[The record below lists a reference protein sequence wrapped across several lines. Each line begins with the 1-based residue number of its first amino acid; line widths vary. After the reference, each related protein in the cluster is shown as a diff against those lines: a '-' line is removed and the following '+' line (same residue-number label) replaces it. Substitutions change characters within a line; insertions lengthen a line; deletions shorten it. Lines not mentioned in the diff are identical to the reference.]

1 MKLLIVGTALALVTT
16 ACARGNPPST
26 APAPVAIVES
36 QGHLAPADTDVVKK
50 PTPTPVPG
58 TPKTPAPVDVSSVPK
73 PVVSGTEVARE
84 AMSVFGDSAST
95 IPVDV
100 VPAEGADDAEEN
112 PFDIDVR
119 SYETHARVEHFVRMF
134 SGSARD
140 RIASRLEAGS
150 RYEPMIRA
158 KFRAGGLP
166 EDMSYLALI
175 ESGYNPNAYS
185 RAAAV
190 GMWQFMASTA
200 RGFGLRVDWW
210 VDERR
215 DPVRSTDAAIRF
227 IRALNEQFGSL
238 YLAAA
243 AYNGGPGRVSR
254 GLRRFADE
262 IGDAEGDDRFFA
274 LYEENY
280 LPKETK
286 DYVPQLIAA
295 AIVAKNPDRYGMEIQ
310 RQPEFTYDS
319 VKVPGATP
327 LAAVAKAAGITV
339 VDVRA
344 YNGHILRGVTP
355 PKTDYWVRLPAGFSD
370 QFDSAFAA
378 LDSADRVAFRKVKS
392 KKHDTMMSIAARHRL
407 TARQLSWYN
416 PNTRPLKSGK
426 LRIGEVILV
435 PSASV
440 VSAATEVPD
449 PSIERYGS
457 SKGGR
462 VVTHVVRRGE
472 NLSTIAK
479 RYRTS
484 VATLQ
489 RLNRLKKSVIFPGQ
503 TIVVKGSA
511 RPPSKARSTSR
522 TAKKSTTKK
531 PSLSTAAK
539 RPAASSTK
547 KPATKT
553 AKKTG

>member
-1 MKLLIVGTALALVTT
+1 MKLLTVGAALVLLTT
-16 ACARGNPPST
+16 ACARGNSP
-26 APAPVAIVES
+26 APAPVPVAVFES
-36 QGHLAPADTDVVKK
+36 GGGIAPADTDLVKR
-50 PTPTPVPG
+50 PPTTPTPG
-58 TPKTPAPVDVSSVPK
+58 NPKTPAPVDVSSVPK
-73 PVVSGTEVARE
+73 PVVSDTEVTRE
-84 AMSVFGDSAST
+84 AMSVFGDSAT
-95 IPVDV
+95 ATPVEV
-100 VPAEGADDAEEN
+100 VGQGSDDADEN

-119 SYETHARVEHFVRMF
+119 SYETHARVEHFVRQF
-134 SGSARD
+134 SGPSRD
-140 RIASRLEAGS
+140 RIAARLEAGS
-150 RYEPMIRA
+150 RFDPMIRA

-190 GMWQFMASTA
+190 GMWQFMTSTA
-200 RGFGLRVDWW
+200 KGFGLRVDWW

-227 IRALNEQFGSL
+227 IRALNDQFGSL

-274 LYEENY
+274 LAEEKY
-280 LPKETK
+280 LPRETK

-310 RQPEFTYDS
+310 RLPEFTYDS

-327 LAAVAKAAGITV
+327 LAAVAKAASITV

-355 PKTDYWVRLPAGFSD
+355 PKTSYWVRLPAGYAEG
-370 QFDSAFAA
+370 FDSSFAA
-378 LDSADRVAFRKVKS
+378 LDSSDRAAFRKVVS

-416 PNTRPLKSGK
+416 PNTKPLKSGR
-426 LRIGEVILV
+426 LRVGEVILV

-440 VSAATEVPD
+440 VSAASDVPD

-457 SKGGR
+457 SSGR

-479 RYRTS
+479 RYRTNVS
-484 VATLQ
+484 TLQ
-489 RLNRLKKSVIFPGQ
+489 RLNGLRKSVIFPGQ
-503 TIVVKGSA
+503 TIVVKGA
-511 RPPSKARSTSR
+511 RPSSKAKTASRS
-522 TAKKSTTKK
+522 AKSGSAKK

-539 RPAASSTK
+539 RPAKASTK
-547 KPATKT
+547 KPTVRST
-553 AKKTG
+553 KKTG

>member
-1 MKLLIVGTALALVTT
+1 VKLLTVGAAFLLLTT
-16 ACARGNPPST
+16 ACARGT
-26 APAPVAIVES
+26 GAGQAPNPVAVFES
-36 QGHLAPADTDVVKK
+36 GGQVAPADTDTVKR
-50 PTPTPVPG
+50 
-58 TPKTPAPVDVSSVPK
+58 PAPVPSAPKVPAPTDVSSVPK
-73 PVVSGTEVARE
+73 AVVTGSEVARE
-84 AMSVFGDSAST
+84 AMLVFGDSATST
-95 IPVDV
+95 TVDV
-100 VPAEGADDAEEN
+100 GAGQGSDDAEEN

-119 SYETHARVEHFVRMF
+119 SYETHARVEHFVKMF
-134 SGSARD
+134 SGPARD
-140 RIASRLEAGS
+140 RIAARLEAGS

-190 GMWQFMASTA
+190 GMWQFMTA
-200 RGFGLRVDWW
+200 TAKGFGLRVDWW

-227 IRALNEQFGSL
+227 IRALNDQFGSL

-295 AIVAKNPDRYGMEIQ
+295 AIVAKNPDRYGMEIM
-310 RQPEFTYDS
+310 RLEEFAYDS

-327 LAAVAKAAGITV
+327 LAAVAKAVGVTT

-344 YNGHILRGVTP
+344 LNGHILRGMTP
-355 PKTDYWVRLPAGFSD
+355 PKSSYWVRVPVGTAA
-370 QFDSAFAA
+370 QFDSGFAA
-378 LDSADRVAFRKVKS
+378 LDSADRVAYRKVKA
-392 KKHDTMMSIAARHRL
+392 KKHDTMTSIAARHRL

-416 PNTRPLKSGK
+416 PNTKPLKSGR
-426 LRIGEVILV
+426 LRVGEVMLV
-435 PSASV
+435 PT
-440 VSAATEVPD
+440 AAVATAAVDVPD
-449 PSIERYGS
+449 PSIERYGGS
-457 SKGGR
+457 SGR

-472 NLSTIAK
+472 NLSTIARK
-479 RYRTS
+479 YRTN

-511 RPPSKARSTSR
+511 KAAPRKAASSSRKSTS
-522 TAKKSTTKK
+522 KK

-539 RPAASSTK
+539 RKSAK
-547 KPATKT
+547 KPVRKA
-553 AKKTG
+553 AGS

>member
-1 MKLLIVGTALALVTT
+1 MKLSTVSAVLVLFTAACSRGTPPASAPSPLVTYEDGGQ
-16 ACARGNPPST
+16 A
-26 APAPVAIVES
+26 
-36 QGHLAPADTDVVKK
+36 APADTDRVVRVPPPK
-50 PTPTPVPG
+50 PAGPA
-58 TPKTPAPVDVSSVPK
+58 APVDVSSVPK
-73 PVVSGTEVARE
+73 GVVTESDLTRQAL
-84 AMSVFGDSAST
+84 SVFGDSVARVAGDSS
-95 IPVDV
+95 VGQ
-100 VPAEGADDAEEN
+100 GADDAAEN

-134 SGSARD
+134 SGPSRD
-140 RIASRLEAGS
+140 RIAARLEAGS

-190 GMWQFMASTA
+190 GMWQFMTA
-200 RGFGLRVDWW
+200 TAKGFGLRVDWW

-227 IRALNEQFGSL
+227 IRALNDQFGSL

-295 AIVAKNPDRYGMEIQ
+295 AIVAKNPDRYGMEIIQ
-310 RQPEFTYDS
+310 QEEFAYDS

-327 LAAVAKAAGITV
+327 LAAVAMAARVHV

-344 YNGHILRGVTP
+344 LNGHILRGMTP
-355 PKTDYWVRLPAGFSD
+355 PKTAYWVRIPVGTAAA
-370 QFDSAFAA
+370 FDSTFAA
-378 LDSADRVAFRKVKS
+378 LDSSDRVAYTKVVA
-392 KKHDTMMSIAARHRL
+392 KKHDTMTSIAARHRL

-416 PNTRPLKSGK
+416 PNTKPLKSGR
-426 LRIGEVILV
+426 LRVGETMLV
-435 PSASV
+435 PAPAV
-440 VSAATEVPD
+440 VAAAVDVPD

-457 SKGGR
+457 SSSGR
-462 VVTHVVRRGE
+462 MVTHVVRRGE

-479 RYRTS
+479 KYRTN
-484 VATLQ
+484 VPTLQ
-489 RLNRLKKSVIFPGQ
+489 RLNGLKKSVIFPGQ
-503 TIVVKGSA
+503 TIVVKGAA
-511 RPPSKARSTSR
+511 RKSTSKASRSTKASSSR
-522 TAKKSTTKK
+522 KPTLSKAGRGSAKAKSSSAKK
-531 PSLSTAAK
+531 AA
-539 RPAASSTK
+539 
-547 KPATKT
+547 
-553 AKKTG
+553 TGN